1 MTKITAIIPVKGKSS
16 RIKNKNL
23 KKFHKSS
30 LYEIKL
36 DQLSKCKNFDEMIV
50 SSESEKVLSIAK
62 KKKFKIHK
70 RDKKFSTDTVPMS
83 DVYNN
88 VASEIDCENIAW
100 INVTNPLVSSK
111 EYDEAAKKF
120 KSLNLKKFDCLLS
133 VFEIQDYFIY
143 KNKPINFKR
152 TPWPRSQDLQGLL
165 SLSFAINILKR
176 ENMIKWKSCVGK
188 KPYYF
193 KLPQL
198 TSWDIDF
205 IHDFRFCEYIF
216 KQKNK

>member
-50 SSESEKVLSIAK
+50 SSESEKVLNIAK
-62 KKKFKIHK
+62 KKNFKTHK

-83 DVYNN
+83 DVYKNI
-88 VASEIDCENIAW
+88 ASEINCENIAW

-120 KSLNLKKFDCLLS
+120 KSLNLKKYDCLLS

-193 KLPQL
+193 KLSQL

-205 IHDFRFCEYIF
+205 IHDFRFCEYIY